1 MRIYV
6 AGPMTGLPDN
16 NRAAFA
22 YAWNRL
28 MEAGLDAVSPHFME
42 SAIEVETKARMGTA
56 AVYRHV
62 LPVDLFALSSVD
74 GVLALPGWE
83 DSRGAKFEKH
93 FADLIEIPWV
103 TTVSDGDFIP
113 GFPDDMDMQ
122 RHVLEYGVA
131 KAIDTLKEYDLAHPC
146 ST

>member
-1 MRIYV
+1 MRVYI

-28 MEAGLDAVSPHFME
+28 MEAGFDAVSPHFME

-62 LPVDLFALSSVD
+62 LPVDIFALSSVD
-74 GVLALPGWE
+74 AVLALPGWE
-83 DSRGAKFEKH
+83 QSRGAKFEKH
-93 FADLIEIPWV
+93 FADLIEVPWV
-103 TTVSDGDFIP
+103 ACVRNGDFIP
-113 GFPDDMDMQ
+113 GFPEDGNMQ
-122 RHVLEYGVA
+122 KFVLEYTVA
-131 KAIDTLKEYDLAHPC
+131 QAIIPLKEIAC
-146 ST
+146 ASS